1 MQSRV
6 LQRLAVAAVLVLG
19 TGVSVVSTAAARPS
33 RPLTR
38 AARGGFNLFQG
49 SVGLRLHANRVDCNW
64 LTNYGNQC
72 VNPYGSGTIEA
83 GFWPNG
89 SPDNYIFNSGLQIA
103 GTVCYGNGCAGTGP
117 WAGDTVGTFFMD
129 ARGDQ
134 RQGAAVTNIFDGL
147 NADDIAAWPTAAYVN
162 DPTLYN
168 AALLGRRTISQEDSW
183 VRYWD
188 GDASLSTGRKHAMG
202 VLVEQRGLLWNYPS
216 GNEDILYFLF
226 RFINITSTNASD
238 YAGLQAAGYSAGDI
252 ADVVAI
258 ANDFHSRAQAAYGVN
273 LPAGG
278 FTFHNMFAAFYQ
290 DADEGNASYNYSQ
303 AVLPFSLVS
312 VMKSDFHEPLWQ
324 YPANIF
330 SDPFYP
336 APGFE
341 AAKYLKSPLNPATAD
356 PQHPLGKREFGIS
369 MWSNTCNG
377 CGLMNDPVGVSQ
389 MYRFLSGHVTPA
401 LGDGVCNSDPI
412 KLHTCASLQSYADT
426 RFFESSG
433 PFDLQPGQ
441 SSVIVVALIFAA
453 PVHKWAQTTN
463 GIYAMPAGQ
472 IETYLPVSST
482 QLNTYLPGFPAQ
494 PETLALAGT
503 GTGTRVCT
511 TNCTSAA
518 TIREPVERAMGW
530 GQFSDLNNDSI
541 IEQTEVQVVPRS
553 LLSKALTAQAIF
565 DNKFLLPFAPEAPPF
580 YLVPGDGNVTVVWQK
595 SATENTTCSL
605 PPCGDPYYQVA
616 KSPFEADLVTP
627 NALYDHNY
635 RQFDVEGYRVWRGRT
650 ASEMQV
656 VAQFDYAGTVMYD
669 GTGELYDPNVY
680 GNQCAPELGVFNSCP
695 TGPGGVAMKADG
707 SGYNYPF
714 PLAGNV
720 IQIPPGGRVQLTNG
734 NILIINA
741 DTAIVGG
748 GSGLPA
754 LVDNGVPFAYK
765 DQNLVDGVQYFYA
778 VTAFDINS
786 LKSGPSSLES
796 SRTAVSVTPRANS
809 GQEVGG
815 TLGATQLIGGDGS
828 TLSGALPTL
837 DKTTGEF
844 SGPMPPTNGIGLG
857 FVAFVPQ
864 ILGNGSMLVRVDSIV
879 PADGWD
885 NLAGGA
891 YWFTAPGTGAVFKVP
906 IAVQLDNT
914 TASGAGAFP
923 AVHGLQAKS
932 TRYGG
937 DSTYSAY
944 GNVTLNSPGAWE
956 LTNWGRGSANSAPAG
971 NANHQGPRWWVGAAN
986 ENTVDPNSGACSPGV
1001 GTCGTSTA
1009 VPNRALTAGSLG
1021 AGVQVMLIEA
1031 YTTVP
1036 SVPLRQLHA
1045 VTAYL
1050 ARAADFKVYWGN
1062 TAGKPDSVV
1071 DVVHK
1076 VKVPFNKFLRASWGI
1091 LNDSSFTRVNAANT
1105 PDKTNAVLRWDDI
1118 FCIPPV
1124 NQMSS
1129 LGGSTWSAAQSCN
1142 APPDSLAAFLMDHAR
1157 LSQVAFTSTA
1167 FAAAAS
1173 AATGTGFIFYI
1184 AGQFFM
1190 MQMAALP
1197 AAGTVWNLRTYSGDI
1212 TGTSGSYAWVDATRP
1227 PAVPGL
1233 QVSVQYSGSTTT
1245 TTTSDS
1251 AFAAIHTV
1259 PDPYYVTN
1267 PLETSANN
1275 KVLQFVNLPSQ
1286 CIIRI
1291 YSVSGIL
1298 IRVLTHNDPTN
1309 GGLVQWDLRN
1319 RNNQFVASGVYF
1331 YHVEAADGR
1340 TKVGRFTVVNYAQ

>member
-103 GTVCYGNGCAGTGP
+103 GTVCYGIGCAGTGP

-134 RQGAAVTNIFDGL
+134 RQGAAVTNIYDGL
-147 NADDIAAWPTAAYVN
+147 NADDVAAWPTAAYVN

-226 RFINITSTNASD
+226 RFINITSTNSAD
-238 YAGLQAAGYSAGDI
+238 YQNLLGAGYSQNDI
-252 ADVVAI
+252 TGPGGVLSI
-258 ANDFHSRAQAAYGVN
+258 AQDFHDRAQAAYGVN
-273 LPAGG
+273 LPASG

-341 AAKYLKSPLNPATAD
+341 AAKYLKSPINPATNR
-356 PQHPLGKREFGIS
+356 QFGIS

-441 SSVIVVALIFAA
+441 SSVIVVALVFAA
-453 PVHKWAQTTN
+453 PVHKFAQTTN

-472 IETYLPVSST
+472 LETYLPVSST

-494 PETLALAGT
+494 PETLAVVGT
-503 GTGTRVCT
+503 ASGTRVCT

-530 GQFSDLNNDSI
+530 GQFSDLNNDGI
-541 IEQTEVQVVPRS
+541 IEQSEVQVVPRS

-580 YLVPGDGNVTVVWQK
+580 FLVPGDGSVTVVWQK
-595 SATENTTCSL
+595 SATENPTCSV

-616 KSPFEADLVTP
+616 KSLFEADGVTP
-627 NALYDHNY
+627 NALYDPNY
-635 RQFDVEGYRVWRGRT
+635 RQFDVQGYRIWRGRT

-656 VAQFDYAGTVMYD
+656 VAQFDYAGVTTPD
-669 GTGELYDPNVY
+669 KTGQFYDPNVY
-680 GNQCAPELGVFNSCP
+680 GNQCAPELGVTASCP
-695 TGPGGVAMKADG
+695 VAFKPDG
-707 SGYNYPF
+707 SGPSYAYP
-714 PLAGNV
+714 LVGNV
-720 IQIPPGGRVQLTNG
+720 IQIPPGGRVELTNG

-741 DTAIVGG
+741 DTAVTGG
-748 GSGLPA
+748 GTGYPA
-754 LVDNGVPFAYK
+754 LVGSGVPFAYK
-765 DQNLVDGVQYFYA
+765 DTGVLDGVQYFYA

-786 LKSGPSSLES
+786 VKSGPSSLES
-796 SRTAVSVTPRANS
+796 SRTATSVTPRAAS
-809 GQEVGG
+809 GQETAGS
-815 TLGATQLIGGDGS
+815 LGATQIIGADGNPV
-828 TLSGALPTL
+828 TGTTPTL
-837 DKTTGEF
+837 DATTGEF
-844 SGPMPPTNGIGLG
+844 SGPMPPASGIGLG

-864 ILGNGSMLVRVDSIV
+864 IVNSGNLSVTIDSVI
-879 PADGWD
+879 PADGF
-885 NLAGGA
+885 NS
-891 YWFTAPGTGAVFKVP
+891 APGTVYYTTSSALGTFHKTVSVLVDYTNVTGATGGP
-906 IAVQLDNT
+906 
-914 TASGAGAFP
+914 FP
-923 AVHGLQAKS
+923 ALNGVQAKS
-932 TRYGG
+932 ARYGG
-937 DSTYSAY
+937 DSTFTMY
-944 GNVTLNSPGAWE
+944 GNLQLSWPGAWDV
-956 LTNWGRGSANSAPAG
+956 TNWGRGSANSYPSG
-971 NANHQGPRWWVGAAN
+971 NNGYNGPRWWVGAAN
-986 ENTVDPNSGACSPGV
+986 ENTANPNGGKCHPGV
-1001 GTCGTSTA
+1001 GTCGTSTPI
-1009 VPNRALTAGSLG
+1009 PNLAQTAGSLG
-1021 AGVQVMLIEA
+1021 SGVQVMHIEGYETA
-1031 YTTVP
+1031 P
-1036 SVPLRQLHA
+1036 SQPLRQLEGA
-1045 VTAYL
+1045 TSYL
-1050 ARAADFKVYWGN
+1050 ARAADFKVYWGS

-1071 DVVHK
+1071 DVSDHVPVKFSK
-1076 VKVPFNKFLRASWGI
+1076 VLRGTYGF
-1091 LNDSSFTRVNAANT
+1091 LNDSSFTGTNVTSGDGNNAT
-1105 PDKTNAVLRWDDI
+1105 LTWQDV
-1118 FCIPPV
+1118 FCVAPIP
-1124 NQMSS
+1124 SFG
-1129 LGGSTWSAAQSCN
+1129 GGSMSNAQACGGTAATI
-1142 APPDSLAAFLMDHAR
+1142 PAFLMDHA
-1157 LSQVAFTSTA
+1157 LLQPVVFGSSAYG
-1167 FAAAAS
+1167 AAAP
-1173 AATGTGFIFYI
+1173 AATGNGFIFYI
-1184 AGQFFM
+1184 AGQFFL

-1197 AAGTVWNLRTYSGDI
+1197 TAGTVWNLRTYSGSI
-1212 TGTSGSYAWVDATRP
+1212 TGSPGSFALAAQASP
-1227 PAVPGL
+1227 PWVPGL
-1233 QVSVQYSGSTTT
+1233 KVQVSFQGSVAT

-1267 PLETSANN
+1267 ALETSANN
-1275 KVLQFVNLPSQ
+1275 KVLRFVNLPSQ
-1286 CIIRI
+1286 CIVRI

-1309 GGLVQWDLRN
+1309 GGDLTWDLRN

-1331 YHVEAADGR
+1331 YHIEAADGR